1 MAMRDEVAQ
10 AATPPPDRPDSLN
23 WWQSRSPDELQA
35 IVQRGAKAG
44 DLFFAA
50 IMETERRARDVE
62 AARSSQEEATA
73 REAEQGRRKLMLSVL
88 VLALAAIVLMR
99 VLGV

>member
-1 MAMRDEVAQ
+1 MAIRDEVAQ
-10 AATPPPDRPDSLN
+10 AATPAPDRPDPSS

-50 IMETERRARDVE
+50 IMETERRAKDVE
-62 AARSSQEEATA
+62 ATRSSREEAAA
-73 REAEQGRRKLMLSVL
+73 RAAERGRRKLMLGVL
-88 VLALAAIVLMR
+88 VIALAAIVLMR
-99 VLGV
+99 ILGV